1 MIRTTLAEMPPQC
14 VYRLFARLAADR
26 VNNRRT
32 RVVMREWLTA
42 RPGLDLDAV
51 KYRRGYGSSP
61 GTPTSPC
68 PRRWR
73 TFCSHPRHG
82 TGTGTGQTADEVG
95 VGVLAAGGHPISSLG
110 RTEEDQACG
119 HTGDRHVQ
127 GGVGPFTVLEDQ
139 GGGLGGSGR
148 AASKD
153 VVDGAGGGGRLY
165 LLPVA
170 HKAAYEVGHTETILC
185 VRLHA
190 HKGFLVFSACSQP
203 FSAPA
208 IRPRMKYRPR
218 TK

>member
-61 GTPTSPC
+61 GT
-68 PRRWR
+68 
-73 TFCSHPRHG
+73 
-82 TGTGTGQTADEVG
+82 GTGQTADEVG

-110 RTEEDQACG
+110 RTEGDQACG